1 MKIRFPVYTSI
12 VMILLSVCYLFVM
25 ANSSINAKDK
35 ATGPPLITSADLD
48 HADVQGAHVK
58 YQLTDEE
65 IQGAPLT
72 YSNGSIVRRMNAV
85 ILIDYTAIDGRRDEQ
100 GRRLARVRV
109 DRPDYLGGEFERD
122 APYDSGRSPG
132 SIDTLQPGDLV
143 H

>member
-1 MKIRFPVYTSI
+1 MKIRIPAYSPI
-12 VMILLSVCYLFVM
+12 LALLLSVCFCL
-25 ANSSINAKDK
+25 ALAHSPTKAKER
-35 ATGPPLITSADLD
+35 ASGPPLITSADLD
-48 HADVQGAHVK
+48 HADVQGASVK

-65 IQGAPLT
+65 ISGAPLV
-72 YSNGSIVRRMNAV
+72 YSNGTIVRRMNARIIV
-85 ILIDYTAIDGRRDEQ
+85 DYTAIDGRRDGQ
-100 GRRLARVRV
+100 GRRLARVKV